1 MAQQPVFLVDTSVF
15 VAHLRQTKAP
25 TILEIAREH
34 YGTPVTSDIVIFEL
48 EVGARRAGR
57 TFEFSS
63 LFKPIRSYPLTQEI
77 LIRAADIQ
85 AALLGRNEI
94 IGLPDTF
101 IAATAL
107 HEDLPLLTLNV
118 DHFRRVDGL
127 NMLAVPE
134 R

>member
-25 TILEIAREH
+25 TILEIARER
-34 YGTPVTSDIVIFEL
+34 YGTPV
-48 EVGARRAGR
+48 
-57 TFEFSS
+57 
-63 LFKPIRSYPLTQEI
+63 
-77 LIRAADIQ
+77 
-85 AALLGRNEI
+85 
-94 IGLPDTF
+94 TF

-107 HEDLPLLTLNV
+107 HEDLPLLTLNI

-127 NMLAVPE
+127 NLLAVPE